1 MTTAELRKSLKAI
14 GYKLQVKQVGSLGRH
29 AGIVHI
35 ESNTEFGNV
44 EFSDTVQRWDAFHE
58 FVKQNSQ
65 AILAWSKQEGVF
77 GVQSWIEGVTVV

>member
-14 GYKLQVKQVGSLGRH
+14 GYKLQVKQAGSLGRY

-35 ESNTEFGNV
+35 ESNTQYGSV
-44 EFSDTVQRWDAFHE
+44 EFSDTVQKWDAFNE

-65 AILAWSKQEGVF
+65 AILAWSKQEDVF
-77 GVQSWIEGVTVV
+77 GVKSWLEGVKVV